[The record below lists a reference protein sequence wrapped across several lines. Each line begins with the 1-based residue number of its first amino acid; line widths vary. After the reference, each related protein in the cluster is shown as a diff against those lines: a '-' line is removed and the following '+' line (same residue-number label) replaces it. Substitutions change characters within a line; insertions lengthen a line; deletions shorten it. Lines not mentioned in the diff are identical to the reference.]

1 MASTMEPEPTVQ
13 HLGDVLKFKEQGAWL
28 ESGGLRNLDTLS
40 YLEVRQAMPP
50 TLSDAIHLS

>member
-1 MASTMEPEPTVQ
+1 MEPEPTVQ